1 MFAYCFYCFIKLC
14 VFLLFYPLLAFYSL
28 FFSFFK
34 QSYTNY
40 YILFKMYTLLLCKNQ
55 IIRKYTCSSPGNM
68 KTHRRTYK
76 SEFRVLK
83 YCFIAEPEDGA
94 AQLRASCFNGYENEN
109 PCKPHYNFKP
119 CVNRAQ
125 ILFPVTDLFWL
136 NRKSLNTFAL

>member
-1 MFAYCFYCFIKLC
+1 MFAYCFYCFIKFC
-14 VFLLFYPLLAFYSL
+14 VFLLSAVCIL
-28 FFSFFK
+28 FFISFLFFFK

-94 AQLRASCFNGYENEN
+94 AQLRASCCNGYENEN